1 MGVSNLIIK
10 RTHTMKTAKLIK
22 IFLMIFGSVG
32 CLSLSFFLGIKY
44 SPKVTEVPQ
53 PTLPQPIPDVVQNS
67 DTRVESREDGT
78 HVLWIKSNSGTLITE
93 YHFAAS
99 GSLSY
104 QFIHRIDAQGL
115 ILSSRIYDGQKVEIF
130 KTRYG
135 YTREDHVLV
144 EEQIFDSRTKHM
156 DANNQEKPVL
166 RVVHVKDPST
176 GKKSRHCIQL
186 VIMDLPAELKSGFRN
201 PFILTGDN

>member
-1 MGVSNLIIK
+1 
-10 RTHTMKTAKLIK
+10 MKTAKLIK
-22 IFLMIFGSVG
+22 FFLLTLGSIG
-32 CLSLSFFLGIKY
+32 CLSLTFFIGTKY
-44 SPKVTEVPQ
+44 SSKVAEVPQ
-53 PTLPQPIPDVVQNS
+53 PKLPQQTLSEPIPDAVQNS

-115 ILSSRIYDGQKVEIF
+115 ILSSKIYDGQKVEIF

-144 EEQIFDSRTKHM
+144 EEQIFDSRTIHM
-156 DANNQEKPVL
+156 DANNQEKPVMRL
-166 RVVHVKDPST
+166 VYIDESGD
-176 GKKSRHCIQL
+176 GKRNPVCIYL
-186 VIMDLPAELKSGFRN
+186 VPMDLPAELKSGFRN
-201 PFILTGDN
+201 PFLADGEER